1 MRSGPRSIIGTLA
14 RATVVAWCVAL
25 LPPTA
30 RAEDSLMIFAAAS
43 TVKAMEE
50 LSARFTALG
59 HGEIR
64 VSLASSGTLAKQ
76 IETGAPADAFLSAN
90 THWMDY
96 LAGKN
101 LIDVASRTDLFAN
114 ELVLAVPA
122 DSNLDLTI
130 ADRFPLGDALKGGHL
145 AIADPDHAPAG
156 IYAKKALQNLGV
168 WEDVAAVTVGTV
180 DVRAALMLVVRGEV
194 EVGVLYA
201 SDAMRE
207 PRVRIIDTFPA
218 TTHPPIVYPFAL
230 VADSDN
236 PQSERFAAFVRSAEA
251 REIFAKHGFVQLPQ
265 PAPDE
270 NP

>member
-1 MRSGPRSIIGTLA
+1 MRSGPCSFIGCLA
-14 RATVVAWCVAL
+14 RAIVMVWCVAL
-25 LPPTA
+25 FPTTA
-30 RAEDSLMIFAAAS
+30 RADDSLMIFAAAS

-50 LSARFTALG
+50 LSARFVALG

-76 IETGAPADAFLSAN
+76 IEEGAPADAFLSAN
-90 THWMDY
+90 TQWMDY

-122 DSNLDLTI
+122 DSALDLAI
-130 ADRFPLGDALKGGHL
+130 VERFPLGDALKDGHL
-145 AIADPDHAPAG
+145 AIADPDHVPAG
-156 IYAKKALQNLGV
+156 IYAVKALQHLGV
-168 WEDVAAVTVGTV
+168 WEDVAAVTVRTV

-194 EVGVLYA
+194 EAGVLYA
-201 SDAMRE
+201 SDAMLE

-236 PQSERFAAFVRSAEA
+236 PQAEHFAAFVRSADA
-251 REIFAKHGFVQLPQ
+251 REIFAKHGFIQLPQ
-265 PAPDE
+265 PAPGE
-270 NP
+270 SP